1 MKIIGPLIQF
11 RNQLQLFHWQADTY
25 AQHKAFG
32 RAYKGLEEPIDT
44 FVEVYIGIFG
54 HQVSTSQFDFNI
66 KSFSN
71 ENISIVIEDF
81 LDFLTEI
88 TKTFYKHTDLLN
100 IKDTILA
107 QVNQLKYLLTL
118 K

>member
-32 RAYKGLEEPIDT
+32 RAYKGLDEPIDT

-88 TKTFYKHTDLLN
+88 TKAFHKHTDLLN